1 MSGSDDGDARKIVE
15 ATRVRVRQLSLSQ
28 TIARWKAEV
37 EKKFREG
44 KVIPI

>member
-28 TIARWKAEV
+28 TIARLESRSEERNF
-37 EKKFREG
+37 EKER
-44 KVIPI
+44 